1 MGDTIYHHLLFYF
14 LTEYLFALQDL
25 VRGRIAC
32 LTMGNPLDYAQSVSL
47 GVVAG
52 LARTLPTERDRPL
65 ERVIQTDAAINS
77 GNSGGPLVDAAGAVI
92 GVNTCVDLRGSRLGF
107 AVPGTTVDWVL
118 RQVMQYG
125 DIARGALGVALAHRT
140 SVVEG
145 SSAPRRSLPTYPPAH
160 RVRFKVDDIVLALN
174 GQPVSDRADLS
185 YLLTRDMIN
194 KPVPVTVLRNGRRME
209 FAAPVSLY
217 RVPGAVYR
225 ERPRS

>member
-1 MGDTIYHHLLFYF
+1 
-14 LTEYLFALQDL
+14 
-25 VRGRIAC
+25 
-32 LTMGNPLDYAQSVSL
+32 MGNPLDYAQSVSL

-52 LARTLPTERDRPL
+52 LARTVRTERDRPL

-118 RQVMQYG
+118 RQVVQYG

-145 SSAPRRSLPTYPPAH
+145 KLRPAPVITDVPA
-160 RVRFKVDDIVLALN
+160 RASCPFKVDLIVLALN
-174 GQPVSDRADLS
+174 GQPVSDQADLS

-225 ERPRS
+225 